1 MKTKLIHDECWAI
14 DLWLI
19 WPAGSADVNHFL
31 RCEFGIEEK
40 TKDSAFVG
48 RFVEVL
54 ESNGDEHG
62 GVIALRQWKRNP
74 YYISVLVHECLHA
87 THWFLNRRGL
97 TMTDDTDEAYAYL
110 LDSLTRRCL
119 EVLK

>member
-1 MKTKLIHDECWAI
+1 MKVKLIHDECWAI

-19 WPAGSADVNHFL
+19 YPAYPADVDYFL
-31 RCEFGIEEK
+31 RHKFGVEEK
-40 TKDSAFVG
+40 TPASGFVG

-54 ESNGDEHG
+54 DKHGDETG
-62 GVIALRQWKRNP
+62 GVIALRRWKRDP
-74 YYISVLVHECLHA
+74 YHISILVHEVLHA
-87 THWFLNRRGL
+87 THYFLDRRGL

>member
-1 MKTKLIHDECWAI
+1 MKSKRIHDECWAI

-19 WPAGSADVNHFL
+19 WPAGVAEVDYFL
-31 RCEFGIEEK
+31 RRQFGIEER
-40 TKDSAFVG
+40 TKDSGFVG

-54 ESNGDEHG
+54 ENNGDETG
-62 GVIALRQWKRNP
+62 GVIALRRWKRDP
-74 YYISVLVHECLHA
+74 YHISILVHECLHA
-87 THWFLNRRGL
+87 THFFLDRRGL